1 MRRFCR
7 HNTVSRYAMVLLT
20 IFLTYLCSNSLFMHY
35 HDIADSKIAHSHI
48 YFGSQGNPEHSHT
61 QTQLQLLEYLAD
73 FTSLEA
79 VTPAVQAAQVL
90 FFCGI
95 VLLGAERTVSHTAA
109 LHLLRAPPVT
119 MIL

>member
-1 MRRFCR
+1 MNRFRR
-7 HNTVSRYAMVLLT
+7 HILVSRYAMVLLT

-79 VTPAVQAAQVL
+79 VTPAVQAALVL
-90 FFCGI
+90 FFCSI

-109 LHLLRAPPVT
+109 LHLLRAPPVR

>member
-20 IFLTYLCSNSLFMHY
+20 IFLTYLCNNSLFMHY

-48 YFGSQGNPEHSHT
+48 YFGSQGNPEHS

-79 VTPAVQAAQVL
+79 VTPAVQAALVL

-109 LHLLRAPPVT
+109 LHLLRAPPVR

>member
-7 HNTVSRYAMVLLT
+7 HNAVRRYAMMLLT

-48 YFGSQGNPEHSHT
+48 YFGSQGNPEHNHT

-79 VTPAVQAAQVL
+79 IAPAVLTALALVL
-90 FFCGI
+90 CSIILSGS
-95 VLLGAERTVSHTAA
+95 ERAVSHIAA
-109 LHLLRAPPVT
+109 YHLLRAPPVK